1 MLVQGDVRAV
11 SAGAKMR
18 GIRRE
23 GGRESDRVTLGL
35 NLFDSVEWMGGTI
48 YILNLVRTLAAL
60 PSDEQPR
67 VRLLGILKR
76 SSELVQDLISLG
88 VVDYDPAQ
96 LKGRHTV
103 VPNTIYRL
111 RRYIGRNMPLMSDP
125 ETRGLDAVYPALQA
139 SRNEYADIYWIPDF
153 QIEYFPHLF
162 TPEDLAQ
169 RRSRY
174 EAIAAQQGTL
184 VLSSEAALSDFR
196 RFYPDARVKPVVWRF
211 CTTLPAER
219 GRDPRQAYGLPARY
233 LYLANQFWAHK
244 DHRTAFAALKIAR
257 ERGCDIDLVCS
268 GLKHDN
274 RNSAY
279 VSELQAFVTDAGLS
293 DRIHFL
299 GLVPRADQIEIFRHA
314 AAVLQPSLFEGWS
327 TVVEDAK
334 AVGRP
339 IILSD
344 LPVHIEQA
352 PDEAVYFRRSSPE
365 DLARVLL
372 ELWPKIASGPD
383 TAREEAAAQRTAAR
397 RLAAGREFM
406 AILRSARA
414 DLRARLG
421 R

>member
-1 MLVQGDVRAV
+1 M
-11 SAGAKMR
+11 SATGEA
-18 GIRRE
+18 
-23 GGRESDRVTLGL
+23 GGQDRILLGL

-60 PSDEQPR
+60 PPAERPR
-67 VRLLGILKR
+67 VRLLGLLKR
-76 SSELVQDLISLG
+76 SSELVQDLIALDL
-88 VVDYDPAQ
+88 VEYDPAQ

-103 VPNTIYRL
+103 IPNTIYRL
-111 RRYIGRNMPLMSDP
+111 RRYIGRNVPLMRDP
-125 ETRGLDAVYPALQA
+125 ETRGLDAIYPALQA
-139 SRNEYADIYWIPDF
+139 SRNEFADIYWIPDF

-169 RRSRY
+169 RRGRY
-174 EAIAAQQGTL
+174 EAIAAQDGTL
-184 VLSSEAALSDFR
+184 VLSSEAALGDFR
-196 RFYPDARVKPVVWRF
+196 RFYPNRRVNPVVWRF

-219 GRDPRQAYGLPARY
+219 GRDPHQAYGLPEKY
-233 LYLANQFWAHK
+233 LYLPNQFWAHK
-244 DHRTAFAALKIAR
+244 DHRTAFAALRIAK
-257 ERGCDIDLVCS
+257 ERGCRIDLVCS

-279 VSELQAFVTDAGLS
+279 VSELQAYIAEAGLEQQ
-293 DRIHFL
+293 IHFL
-299 GLVPRADQIEIFRHA
+299 GLVPRTDQIEIFRHA

-352 PDEAVYFRRSSPE
+352 PDEATYFKRSSTD

-372 ELWPKIASGPD
+372 ELWPKLMPGPD
-383 TAREEAAAQRTAAR
+383 SAREQAAAERTAAR
-397 RLAAGREFM
+397 RLAAGRAFM
-406 AILRSARA
+406 DILRDARST
-414 DLRARLG
+414 LRARRG